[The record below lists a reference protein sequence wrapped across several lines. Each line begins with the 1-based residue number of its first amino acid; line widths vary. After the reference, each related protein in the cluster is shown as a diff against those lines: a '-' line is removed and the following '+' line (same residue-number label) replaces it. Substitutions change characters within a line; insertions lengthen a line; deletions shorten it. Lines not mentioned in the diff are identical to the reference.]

1 MKMKMQFGLCL
12 ALAAA
17 FAVTPLGSAWAA
29 DAKGAKEAKEEKGAK
44 EAAKDTKDAKEAKGA
59 KEAKEDEE
67 KTGPTEAEMAKA
79 RKLKKPIYM
88 KSAEALK
95 SAEMCGQPLVA
106 FLLIEDNPRGFPISQ
121 FIEKKLMGMK
131 QFKDDFAKKN
141 LVVLKLKAKR
151 ADGKNAKK
159 INVRQLKD
167 ADLKLFENFGLDEKA
182 VARAKRDG
190 KDEPKFDDASNYPA
204 VVVISPDGTRLLFRM
219 PSYDKEGGFGV
230 WLTTVVDMMRT
241 AQFEPEVS
249 KAIEKILENPTEP
262 KKWK

>member
-1 MKMKMQFGLCL
+1 MKMKMKFGLCL

-79 RKLKKPIYM
+79 RKLKKAVYT

-95 SAEMCGQPLVA
+95 AAEMCGQPLAV
-106 FLLIEDNPRGFPISQ
+106 FFLIEDVNPKFPISQ
-121 FIEKKLMGMK
+121 IIEKKLMGMK
-131 QFKDDFAKKN
+131 AFKDDFAKKN
-141 LVVLKLKAKR
+141 LVLLKLKAKR
-151 ADGKNAKK
+151 DGKNPKK
-159 INVRQLKD
+159 INLRQLKEP
-167 ADLKLFENFGLDEKA
+167 DLKMFEDFGLDENA
-182 VARAKRDG
+182 VSRAKRDG

-204 VVVISPDGTRLLFRM
+204 VVAVDSTGTRKLFRM
-219 PSYDKEGGFGV
+219 PSYDRDGGFGV
-230 WLTTVVDMMRT
+230 WLTTVVDQLRS
-241 AQFEPEVS
+241 AQVEPELS
-249 KAIEKILENPTEP
+249 KTIEKIIENPTEP